1 MLGDCIK
8 HSCSKT
14 TSFFFFLVAIYFS
27 KFWLFHNLFK
37 NVPTDGHSP
46 LPQFFIITNNDIKYI
61 HIQDEPVS
69 VSLKLILDIETG
81 GRLWC
86 GLGPHHCA
94 GTMLMFPR
102 VTIRE
107 KIQVAEWG
115 RNRRWEFPSYI
126 YSLSTSAKVSYFQSR
141 NLSWISQSRMV
152 STGSSGRGHSDTCWA
167 LCLVAF
173 PRPKGREVFP
183 SLRGNECVHTQTL
196 NLTTEFAYKRSIY
209 MINFAFLRVWLVG
222 PLSFP
227 GKPLSLLLSLFSSS
241 PPPPFVLLPTCRPGV
256 KTWNVSVDSHFRT

>member
-8 HSCSKT
+8 HSCILVLRLHL
-14 TSFFFFLVAIYFS
+14 FFFFLVAIYFS

-81 GRLWC
+81 GRLSC

-107 KIQVAEWG
+107 KIQVAE
-115 RNRRWEFPSYI
+115 
-126 YSLSTSAKVSYFQSR
+126 
-141 NLSWISQSRMV
+141 
-152 STGSSGRGHSDTCWA
+152 
-167 LCLVAF
+167 
-173 PRPKGREVFP
+173 
-183 SLRGNECVHTQTL
+183 
-196 NLTTEFAYKRSIY
+196 
-209 MINFAFLRVWLVG
+209 
-222 PLSFP
+222 
-227 GKPLSLLLSLFSSS
+227 
-241 PPPPFVLLPTCRPGV
+241 
-256 KTWNVSVDSHFRT
+256 